1 MCGIF
6 GVCNFQGLTI
16 EDRWDLRRL
25 ADATRHRGPDGE
37 GFHVDERVGL
47 GMTRLA
53 IMDPESGWQ
62 PLVSEDRSVVL
73 VANGEVYNSKELRR
87 SLQHKGHTFATRS
100 DCETIL
106 HLYEDHG
113 DACVHELRGMFAFAI
128 LDIPKKRLLLAR
140 DRMGEK
146 PLHVVRA
153 RNRLIF
159 CSELRGLVGAGV
171 VPADLNPDAVIDYF
185 HWGFVP
191 EPTSAIIGVET
202 LPAGSMLAVDLVS
215 GSITSRTYWSLLSAE
230 PLQDAPVER
239 IRSELDRLAPL
250 VVQSDRPI
258 GVSLSAGVDSSV
270 IAVLAKRHATQPVEA
285 ISIGYPGN
293 AWQDE
298 SWMAR
303 QFADQMG
310 LPHHR
315 VELEVDS
322 IVRDFP
328 TVCLCRDEPIADL
341 AGSALYALAGA
352 SRELGLPV
360 LMSGLGGDEL
370 FWGYQWIREC
380 VRASNR
386 ARARQ
391 AGESNIL
398 SYLTVKR
405 PPVSYVGLTRW
416 LADVGGLRTA
426 LQLWTND
433 PNLPAHRVHFWNLSS
448 EFRDAATHLPN
459 LVGKALADRP
469 VDPAR
474 YFSSIP
480 SGQRADLA
488 ITDLICGT
496 YLRTNGLAQTDRLFM
511 AQGVEPRVPLVDA
524 HLCETV
530 IGLRK
535 THRDHDLPSKTWLK
549 QAVSPWIPPEI
560 LNRRKTGFSPPWRTW
575 LPHLV
580 AQYRGRVMDGILVK
594 EGMLTRSGV
603 ESITKSSDALGRPMP
618 LTLPVLV
625 LEMWIQGLRSSYSS
639 RVRSSAEPHLPTP
652 PGRVRS

>member
-1 MCGIF
+1 
-6 GVCNFQGLTI
+6 
-16 EDRWDLRRL
+16 
-25 ADATRHRGPDGE
+25 
-37 GFHVDERVGL
+37 
-47 GMTRLA
+47 MTRLA

-73 VANGEVYNSKELRR
+73 VANGEVYNSEELRR
-87 SLQHKGHTFATRS
+87 SLQHNGHTFATRS

-113 DACVHELRGMFAFAI
+113 DACVRHVRGMFAFAI
-128 LDIPKKRLLLAR
+128 LDIPRKRLLLAR

-146 PLHVVRA
+146 PLHVVRS
-153 RNRLIF
+153 RDRLIF

-171 VPADLNPDAVIDYF
+171 VPADLNPDAVMDYF

-191 EPTSAIIGVET
+191 EPTSPIIGVET
-202 LPAGSMLAVDLVS
+202 LPAGSMLAVDLES

-298 SWMAR
+298 SWIAR
-303 QFADQMG
+303 RFADQIG
-310 LPHHR
+310 LRHHR

-322 IVRDFP
+322 VIRDFP

-360 LMSGLGGDEL
+360 LISGLGGDEI

-459 LVGKALADRP
+459 LAGEALADRP

-480 SGQRADLA
+480 ANLRTDLA

-524 HLCETV
+524 QLCETV
-530 IGLRK
+530 LGLRK
-535 THRDHDLPSKTWLK
+535 TNPDHLLPPKTWLK
-549 QAVSPWIPPEI
+549 QAVASWLPPDI
-560 LNRRKTGFSPPWRTW
+560 LGRRKMGFSPPWRSW
-575 LPHLV
+575 MPQLIAAHGERAIQGVLV
-580 AQYRGRVMDGILVK
+580 S
-594 EGMLTRSGV
+594 EGMLSRTGVETLMGRGSRSG
-603 ESITKSSDALGRPMP
+603 SPMP
-618 LTLPVLV
+618 LAFPSLV
-625 LEMWIQGLRSSYSS
+625 LETWIQELRAI
-639 RVRSSAEPHLPTP
+639 RAKPVLP
-652 PGRVRS
+652 PGEPLLPGPPKRARS